1 MDEMSIISQ
10 KRIAATARLPGKNST
25 EVVSKHDHSYL
36 EDEGTSKSIRSRLEC
51 QHRENLRKQN
61 MMSCKHSQNQCLDT
75 KSPHW
80 VSDIVRSLM
89 QGNLLHGCSVLVTS
103 RPWKMGNLTKTQI
116 NLRGEILGFNSENI
130 KRYFRRCFGDEQLA
144 TGVMESIRQNETLYT
159 MCYNPLYCSVLSSL
173 LETRLREPEKQG
185 PLLIPTSTEMFSAYI
200 TELLARCGY
209 VVRKSLHKLKK
220 IGELAW
226 KGVSNKIV
234 VFVSDQINQRELED
248 SNFISSF
255 MMEIEDSSNVAY
267 SFSHCVLQDF
277 IAAVAKC
284 LTTSTKG
291 LVRQLDEGFTCSDNR
306 FEIFSRFFTGLLSQN
321 LNNQLENLLGDFPSE
336 ATRLVSVW
344 LKDNIRRHIQ
354 KAGDMQSQRVF
365 LQLLHCFIE
374 FQDKPLISDTFLLLQ
389 SITLTQCLLKPSD
402 CAALAFSFLYMEQVE
417 ELNLYACGI
426 QDDCVR
432 QLEPALPKCKILR
445 LNRNDFGDSGINCL
459 ATALKK
465 HDCKIQTL
473 ELKSNRLTDDSVEG
487 LVSAL
492 VENSSLLELD
502 LSNDKHDDEL
512 TNKLTEKCISSLYRL
527 IKCKSNLKE
536 IRLIHN
542 RRITEEHQILN
553 STHLFNLV
561 TVTDQDQNARMEI
574 LHSHDTDSKDTT
586 HVISEEENPGP
597 QENKHH
603 GNGRND
609 CAAEGDNVAAAH
621 NESMIAGPELSKHGE
636 RQQGSP
642 SENDERPLGSMQP
655 KQFQQDT
662 LNQGELEGQNQNATM
677 ESLHSHDT
685 DSIDTTHL
693 IIEGEN
699 PGLQENKHHGN
710 GRNDCTA
717 VDGNVAA
724 ASIESTM
731 AGSELSKDT
740 VRHQGS
746 PSENDEESVDSMHPK
761 QFQKNA
767 LIQGELEHQEE
778 NTHMETIVI
787 GDSSNEDV
795 SPTNNLI
802 EKWNPGLEEKKE
814 HHSDTNTDGFD
825 GDNKGNIGTLA
836 TAADIQQSKDSA
848 LQQDS
853 IFKIKE
859 NMDEN
864 KEGNAMT
871 ATLCCKDN
879 CNDIKLTA
887 ETNAESSRQLHPSG
901 EHENSKNVS
910 GADIPQSGDAKLQQS
925 NPSEISKENVDKNKE
940 ENSVT
945 EKLCGND
952 TCNDIKPTD
961 AENAYSVRQHHPNE
975 THKNGQNVSDI
986 SVQHRDYMEPYKR
999 EEFRNMTTDSA
1010 SFLHNRETQDGA
1022 NVQLP
1027 QKTQQD
1033 KLQHCSIGRVKN
1045 LVQFFSHQPPQN
1057 ELDKLKS
1064 TPAILHPKIDP
1075 KTTDR
1080 QQKESISISV
1090 PSDNM
1095 PPAARSSLFNT
1106 AGRTKRSVTGEN
1118 SDHAFSGHIV
1128 FN

>member
-1 MDEMSIISQ
+1 
-10 KRIAATARLPGKNST
+10 
-25 EVVSKHDHSYL
+25 
-36 EDEGTSKSIRSRLEC
+36 
-51 QHRENLRKQN
+51 
-61 MMSCKHSQNQCLDT
+61 
-75 KSPHW
+75 
-80 VSDIVRSLM
+80 M

-910 GADIPQSGDAKLQQS
+910 DIPVLHG
-925 NPSEISKENVDKNKE
+925 
-940 ENSVT
+940 
-945 EKLCGND
+945 
-952 TCNDIKPTD
+952 
-961 AENAYSVRQHHPNE
+961 
-975 THKNGQNVSDI
+975 
-986 SVQHRDYMEPYKR
+986 DYMDPHKR
-999 EEFRNMTTDSA
+999 EEFSNMTTDSA
-1010 SFLHNRETQDGA
+1010 CFRHNRETQDGG

-1027 QKTQQD
+1027 QNPLQD
-1033 KLQHCSIGRVKN
+1033 ELQYCRVGHVEN
-1045 LVQFFSHQPPQN
+1045 MIQFFSNTTPQN
-1057 ELDKLKS
+1057 ELDRVKS
-1064 TPAILHPKIDP
+1064 TPASPSPKRDP
-1075 KTTDR
+1075 KTTGL
-1080 QQKESISISV
+1080 QQKENISIIV

-1095 PPAARSSLFNT
+1095 PPDGMNT
-1106 AGRTKRSVTGEN
+1106 FFDTPGRTKRIGTDDGAKLNEFLRNVSKYDLQALTTQFEQRLKDAVEVFGQQLVVNLLCKQLISDKESEHSRKLIKEKCNSEASKFIFDKVRTIGFVAVKTLWEICVNVDGVTPKLNEIRKDLLKTDKFTARTV
-1118 SDHAFSGHIV
+1118 SKC
-1128 FN
+1128 